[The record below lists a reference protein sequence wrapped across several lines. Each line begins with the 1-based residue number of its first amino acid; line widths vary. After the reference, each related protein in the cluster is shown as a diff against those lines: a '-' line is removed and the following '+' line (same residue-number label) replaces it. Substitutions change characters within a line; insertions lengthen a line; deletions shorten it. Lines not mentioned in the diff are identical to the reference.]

1 MLSNNSWNGATRSG
15 RTTREDSCRGPFA
28 SGTPDAS
35 KHCSDRTPPR
45 WWTRLAGA
53 PRTGGGC
60 SSLIFP
66 VITAAARRITA
77 ALAIAIAIAI
87 AITSK
92 KPRHNHKTN
101 PPVTLRPR
109 NSTMRTSSPW
119 SWGYGT
125 ISAGSTGRIC
135 ANRKPNRDGRH
146 CRRRPFPPPFG
157 TRKNLRH
164 KPRTARCATGT
175 GMDMDMDM
183 DMGTP
188 DRRRSMRS
196 FRRCRQPRLPRGR
209 RRWRLRLRRLQLQV
223 QVQVHLYRPPSCG
236 RAWRRSNKKRV

>member
-66 VITAAARRITA
+66 VIKAAAAAARRITA
-77 ALAIAIAIAI
+77 AMAI

-92 KPRHNHKTN
+92 KPRHNHKMN

-109 NSTMRTSSPW
+109 NSTTRTSSPW

-135 ANRKPNRDGRH
+135 ANRKPNRDGR
-146 CRRRPFPPPFG
+146 RRPFPPPFG

-164 KPRTARCATGT
+164 EPRRRARCATGT
-175 GMDMDMDM
+175 DMNMG
-183 DMGTP
+183 MGTP

-196 FRRCRQPRLPRGR
+196 FRRCRQPRLPRGQ
-209 RRWRLRLRRLQLQV
+209 RRWRL